1 MSRLVVSSF
10 NALQVRQEIN
20 TAVGVVRKSL
30 DATRNPQHPAD
41 VPHTYDDKFRIVE
54 LATRAA
60 LAVQLNTLAA
70 GFGLTPEKVQALQKA
85 RGNKT
90 VSLRLTCSTECTF
103 TETRTRE
110 EQSATRLEK
119 QGVFGKTT
127 YQSVTT
133 ITEHFWDYS
142 VQWELAAVVGT
153 GQHTEPLLSRSGNHT
168 IMTRA
173 KEAVSP
179 LPQRRALDALSV
191 EITWLLD
198 ACKTSDGGSGGGGG
212 VDFSI
217 DRSDAAQCHTPRR
230 NAEVDR
236 LLTHAAHLTTFCDR
250 VKAQVE
256 RTYRDGYSK
265 LLPEG
270 AEQPNLSVVDANVFA
285 PVTVMLALEESNGE
299 GNGADGGSGGGSAG
313 ESPASLFSA
322 ADFEKI
328 LEQQSQELEARF
340 GQIREV
346 LPSSGVVTPLEA
358 NVVVCA
364 GYSMLVWRQYNNAV
378 QAVEDMLMQQLI
390 AAIGQRIGP
399 ADFAKYMAY
408 HNRQLYLPE
417 FAPRGFCYAVRR
429 PDHYPEGVLS
439 LEDGADDQPVP
450 TTCLHREQGHT
461 MKFALNAATEV
472 AFDGEHYVHSV
483 VFHKF
488 SNSSPPRLSLIARAR
503 QFSSFI
509 LLVRASARQSCGDV
523 ARFLFFW
530 VWGGLLF
537 GSTSSCTQETWKRG
551 CVCGLTVRLGV
562 CRALTCSSQSTRS
575 SSRTRT
581 S

>member
-1 MSRLVVSSF
+1 MSRHVVSSF
-10 NALQVRQEIN
+10 DALQVRQEIN

-54 LATRAA
+54 LASRAA

-110 EQSATRLEK
+110 EESATRLEK

-142 VQWELAAVVGT
+142 VQWELSAVVGT
-153 GQHTEPLLSRSGNHT
+153 GQHTEPLLSRSGSHT

-179 LPQRRALDALSV
+179 LPQRRALDPLSV

-198 ACKTSDGGSGGGGG
+198 ACKSGS

-217 DRSDAAQCHTPRR
+217 DRADATQCHTPRR

-236 LLTHAAHLTTFCDR
+236 LLTHASRLTTFCNR
-250 VKAQVE
+250 VKNQVE

-299 GNGADGGSGGGSAG
+299 AHGSEDVSGGGAAE

-346 LPSSGVVTPLEA
+346 LPSSGVVTPVEA

-439 LEDGADDQPVP
+439 LEDGADDQPIP

-472 AFDGEHYVHSV
+472 AFEGEHYVHSV

-509 LLVRASARQSCGDV
+509 LLVRACDEKLCG
-523 ARFLFFW
+523 RGRC
-530 VWGGLLF
+530 GGLDLES
-537 GSTSSCTQETWKRG
+537 GCTIQR
-551 CVCGLTVRLGV
+551 LTCERCFCVRLGHN
-562 CRALTCSSQSTRS
+562 
-575 SSRTRT
+575 
-581 S
+581 